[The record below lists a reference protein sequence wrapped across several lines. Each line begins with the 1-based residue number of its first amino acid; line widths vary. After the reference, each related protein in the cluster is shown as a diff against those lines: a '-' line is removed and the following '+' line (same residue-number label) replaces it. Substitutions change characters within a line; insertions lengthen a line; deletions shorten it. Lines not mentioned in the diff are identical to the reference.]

1 MSTVENVNRCPLCGF
16 ELVEGRCPNAE
27 IHLKPMCLNCHY
39 GYTNEEG
46 KLVCGNEDNKKKM
59 IEKMVAAMGDSY
71 ELDVNSVVLKPLPIK
86 DCTKKCKQY
95 AMSREVVEQ
104 YYFTVNA

>member
-16 ELVEGRCPNAE
+16 ELVEGKCPNAE
-27 IHLKPMCLNCHY
+27 IHLKPMCLNCNY
-39 GYTNEEG
+39 SYENEEG
-46 KLVCGNEDNKKKM
+46 KLVCGNEENEKKM
-59 IEKMVAAMGDSY
+59 IDKMVAALGDSY
-71 ELDVNSVVLKPLPIK
+71 TLESTIMLKPLPIK

-95 AMSREVVEQ
+95 AVSRDVVDW

>member
-16 ELVEGRCPNAE
+16 ELVEGKCPNAE
-27 IHLKPMCLNCHY
+27 IHLKPMCLNCY
-39 GYTNEEG
+39 FGYVNEDG

-71 ELDVNSVVLKPLPIK
+71 ELDINSVVLKPLPIK
-86 DCTKKCKQY
+86 DCTKKCKQWVLSDNVIKNHY
-95 AMSREVVEQ
+95 HL
-104 YYFTVNA
+104 